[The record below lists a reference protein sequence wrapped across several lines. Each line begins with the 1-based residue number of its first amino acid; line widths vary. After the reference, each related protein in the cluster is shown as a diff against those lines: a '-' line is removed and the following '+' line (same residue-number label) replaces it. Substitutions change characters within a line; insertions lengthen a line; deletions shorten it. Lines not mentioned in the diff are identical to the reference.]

1 MKRLILKTANAAC
14 VMFAILM
21 ACFLVMGYA
30 FAGPSHGL
38 NLAASLYAAA
48 IGITVLQTAWFTDAL
63 LKQLSYPAR
72 IAGLEFAAC
81 RCLRCA
87 HGSANGFRPRWAWGH
102 GCALQ
107 PSTWLPWRLRP
118 SATPRTSKRPSAATT
133 KPLPATVRCGSRRT
147 RVKRRER
154 AARPSEAGGRE
165 GREGERPGLTRARIR
180 PGEAR

>member
-21 ACFLVMGYA
+21 ACFLAMGYA

-72 IAGLEFAAC
+72 IAGFGVCCLPVLALCAWLGQWIPAEVGMGAWVCFAAIY
-81 RCLRCA
+81 LVA
-87 HGSANGFRPRWAWGH
+87 LAIATIGYTAYFKKTVGSYDE
-102 GCALQ
+102 AL
-107 PSTWLPWRLRP
+107 
-118 SATPRTSKRPSAATT
+118 
-133 KPLPATVRCGSRRT
+133 
-147 RVKRRER
+147 
-154 AARPSEAGGRE
+154 ARYRQM
-165 GREGERPGLTRARIR
+165 RK
-180 PGEAR
+180 